1 MKILIGLVKF
11 KCGKDLFI
19 LGSIDLVIEFENF
32 LDFVKD
38 IRCNIAKRLVQL
50 QAHAFKDFL
59 ILNGNC
65 GNR

>member
-1 MKILIGLVKF
+1 MYGDFRLLAW
-11 KCGKDLFI
+11 CGKNIFI
-19 LGSIDLVIEFENF
+19 LGGIDLVIFFENF
-32 LDFVKD
+32 HDFVKH